1 MELVVKLFAEEVAVM
16 KNPFKRKVEKK
27 NVWAPKHAISE
38 NNKSGQ
44 YDRPE
49 KIVPIISNDIVGD
62 TSS

>member
-1 MELVVKLFAEEVAVM
+1 M